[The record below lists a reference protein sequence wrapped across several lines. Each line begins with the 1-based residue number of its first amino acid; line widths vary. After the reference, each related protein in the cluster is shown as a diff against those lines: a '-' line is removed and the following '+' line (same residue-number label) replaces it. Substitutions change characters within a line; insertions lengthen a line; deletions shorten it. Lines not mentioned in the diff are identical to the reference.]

1 MGKLFVPNVLKVLTA
16 TNIFRF
22 NADIQIP
29 EACRVFINEY
39 SKEIFNKNIRYNFVL
54 HLNCLYDFGLLD
66 ANQMKTVIDQL
77 NEMRKADQVMPE
89 L

>member
-1 MGKLFVPNVLKVLTA
+1 MTEYAHQIRPLIQFLN
-16 TNIFRF
+16 RF

-39 SKEIFNKNIRYNFVL
+39 STIIFKKNIRYNFIL

-77 NEMRKADQVMPE
+77 NDVQKTYS
-89 L
+89 